1 MASRLSRW
9 MSAARAS
16 AFHASGLSLCIILMP
31 ASQTDGAPTILA
43 AMRSGQCQLSGMA
56 RAMVPGRNDQR
67 NIPAS
72 IVRITHW
79 TIALAVLANAIVS
92 EEG

>member
-1 MASRLSRW
+1 

-16 AFHASGLSLCIILMP
+16 AFHASGLSLCIIL
-31 ASQTDGAPTILA
+31 
-43 AMRSGQCQLSGMA
+43 MRSGQCQLSGMA

>member
-1 MASRLSRW
+1 
-9 MSAARAS
+9 
-16 AFHASGLSLCIILMP
+16 
-31 ASQTDGAPTILA
+31 
-43 AMRSGQCQLSGMA
+43 MRSGQCQLSGMA